1 MDRME
6 VSGTSDKGSI
16 PFGCT
21 LKPYLQRVRLFII
34 VFSAHVWYMMLQRR
48 AFYLLLLLYHVKVVH
63 LHKRQFWLNKE
74 KNQNTRGHD

>member
-21 LKPYLQRVRLFII
+21 LKLYLQRVRLFII

-48 AFYLLLLLYHVKVVH
+48 AFYLRIFL
-63 LHKRQFWLNKE
+63 
-74 KNQNTRGHD
+74 

>member
-34 VFSAHVWYMMLQRR
+34 VFSAHVWYMMAQSETLGDC
-48 AFYLLLLLYHVKVVH
+48 VKI
-63 LHKRQFWLNKE
+63 LIFAS
-74 KNQNTRGHD
+74 

>member
-21 LKPYLQRVRLFII
+21 LKLYLQRVRLFII
-34 VFSAHVWYMMLQRR
+34 VFSAHVWYMMLQR
-48 AFYLLLLLYHVKVVH
+48 LSLIHI
-63 LHKRQFWLNKE
+63 
-74 KNQNTRGHD
+74 

>member
-21 LKPYLQRVRLFII
+21 LKLYLQRVRLFII
-34 VFSAHVWYMMLQRR
+34 VFSAHVWYMMLQ
-48 AFYLLLLLYHVKVVH
+48 AQSETLGDCVKI
-63 LHKRQFWLNKE
+63 LIFAS
-74 KNQNTRGHD
+74 

>member
-48 AFYLLLLLYHVKVVH
+48 AFYLVQPELSIMQIYNFHMIK
-63 LHKRQFWLNKE
+63 KQ
-74 KNQNTRGHD
+74 